1 MDQLSK
7 GRTLTL
13 TSTMTMTILLLR
25 RSQVGRWTKAW
36 KSVKVEL
43 SFHKNDF
50 SSEAKIFL
58 IFALTFHSLS
68 LSGTICT
75 ISLLHSGFT
84 QICAIFKKSS
94 QEQYLC
100 TCLISNNLSK
110 HNIQYLYTF
119 LISNIFQNIPINIL
133 F

>member
-1 MDQLSK
+1 MITRSNMSFRDCCLKQEGVTGQYSK
-7 GRTLTL
+7 GRTLML

-68 LSGTICT
+68 LSLWHHLHNISLALRFHSNLRHFQKIISRT
-75 ISLLHSGFT
+75 ISLHL
-84 QICAIFKKSS
+84 
-94 QEQYLC
+94 
-100 TCLISNNLSK
+100 SN
-110 HNIQYLYTF
+110 F
-119 LISNIFQNIPINIL
+119 
-133 F
+133 

>member
-13 TSTMTMTILLLR
+13 TSSMTMTILLLR

-68 LSGTICT
+68 LSLSGTICT

-100 TCLISNNLSK
+100 TCLISNIYQ
-110 HNIQYLYTF
+110 NIIYNIFIPFLF
-119 LISNIFQNIPINIL
+119 LIYVKI
-133 F
+133 